1 MALRG
6 TIWFYEVR
14 AKPGLFRD
22 RRDAGRRLAERLTAY
37 ANRSDV
43 FVLALPLGAPL
54 DVFVVRK
61 LGVPGYEELAMGV
74 VATGGIC
81 VLNHQ
86 LVERLGIP
94 EQVIDAVAA
103 RERQKLARRER
114 LYRGGRPPPDVRG
127 RTVILVDIDPIGA

>member
-1 MALRG
+1 MKPVL
-6 TIWFYEVR
+6 
-14 AKPGLFRD
+14 PGLFSD
-22 RRDAGRRLAERLTAY
+22 RREAGRVLAEKLAAY
-37 ANRSDV
+37 ANRPDV
-43 FVLALPLGAPL
+43 LVLALPRGGVPVAYEVARALGAPL

-103 RERQKLARRER
+103 RERQKLA
-114 LYRGGRPPPDVRG
+114 
-127 RTVILVDIDPIGA
+127 

>member
-43 FVLALPLGAPL
+43 LVLALPRG
-54 DVFVVRK
+54 
-61 LGVPGYEELAMGV
+61 GVPNGRSWRGANAFTAAV
-74 VATGGIC
+74 V
-81 VLNHQ
+81 H
-86 LVERLGIP
+86 RRMS
-94 EQVIDAVAA
+94 AA
-103 RERQKLARRER
+103 A
-114 LYRGGRPPPDVRG
+114 P
-127 RTVILVDIDPIGA
+127 